1 MRRPAGRVVVG
12 GAVAVAV
19 AVAAAVALAGAG
31 GGERRAPVVRT
42 AGAGGMVPIRVVG
55 GSSSP
60 APRACRVRRVAERLR
75 AFSAA
80 FSAGRVGEA
89 VRSFAAEPAFQWYS
103 MGDNRRGELRIPQER
118 MVAIYDR
125 SRLRAY
131 FARRVRQD
139 EHLRPIAIRVGRYDR
154 FRRRLGLEI
163 VGVRTADDLAGL
175 GVTTDRARG
184 KGSIDCRSGR
194 IQVLSLGMAYGAEVH
209 GYFCGWRRNDPVPA
223 AILACGPRR

>member
-1 MRRPAGRVVVG
+1 MA

-19 AVAAAVALAGAG
+19 AVALAG
-31 GGERRAPVVRT
+31 GGEPRAPVVRT
-42 AGAGGMVPIRVVG
+42 AEAGGMVPIRVVG

-60 APRACRVRRVAERLR
+60 APRACRVRRIAERLR

-80 FSAGRVGEA
+80 FSAGRAREA
-89 VRSFAAEPAFQWYS
+89 VRPFAAEPAFAWYS
-103 MGDNRRGELRIPQER
+103 MGSNRRGELRIPKER
-118 MVAIYDR
+118 VDAIYDR

-139 EHLRPIAIRVGRYDR
+139 ERLRPIAIRVERYDR
-154 FRRRLGLEI
+154 FRQRRGLEI

-194 IQVLSLGMAYGAEVH
+194 IEMLSLGMGYGAEVH